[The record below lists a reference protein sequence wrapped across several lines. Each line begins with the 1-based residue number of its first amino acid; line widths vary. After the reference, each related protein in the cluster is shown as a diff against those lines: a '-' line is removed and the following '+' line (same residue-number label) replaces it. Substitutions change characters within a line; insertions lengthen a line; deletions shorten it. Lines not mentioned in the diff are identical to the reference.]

1 MNDKAKK
8 IFQELTDVE
17 NMLILKYTL
26 AGEDPSVEEMIQL
39 HELRLL
45 AYQYGY
51 IIPKDLTLH

>member
-26 AGEDPSVEEMIQL
+26 AGEDPSVEEMIKL
-39 HELRLL
+39 HELRVE
-45 AYQYGY
+45 AYAYGY
-51 IIPKDLTLH
+51 IIPKDITLH